1 MTDPKGL
8 QFMTH
13 YPSIIDDEPARIEL
27 WQEDEAWSR
36 ELVEKGVRRTCTT
49 NKYTVKQ
56 CDDWQAMFDFHN
68 QHKGSD
74 YVTTMPCTW
83 RTSSGEAIDIDG
95 GPLQWGAMWRALRRF
110 PRAHHRTPA
119 DGSEGDARATDE
131 TEVESDVQP
140 RDVPLAL
147 WNSVTGIERPKNERR
162 KAVKLVSERARV
174 DSMDLSL
181 DLEEMEQMIEADK
194 RLFFIK
200 LAHFE
205 GDFKVGICHV
215 DSIEEN
221 GEVAVS
227 WYVWVKGSAKK
238 TRVGWGPNPR
248 FQPYKQPRSRKL
260 CKTVEDFDVFLP
272 VPVQPTKS
280 SKLPTEGSITNSTIR
295 LTKQCVDQL
304 RDFCHVRRPDLV
316 AETTAEG
323 SASEDGEGGS
333 VPEQS
338 ASEESASEESASEE
352 SVLERAPSQSASD
365 SSDSAS
371 EKSHCAEGDDQPQG
385 GLPDDEDESEVE
397 DDHPAPS
404 LEQVHSRS
412 QRYSQRLQRK
422 TRRSEAPLQHPS
434 PPPKPAKMSRKPTTR
449 K

>member
-1 MTDPKGL
+1 M
-8 QFMTH
+8 
-13 YPSIIDDEPARIEL
+13 
-27 WQEDEAWSR
+27 
-36 ELVEKGVRRTCTT
+36 
-49 NKYTVKQ
+49 
-56 CDDWQAMFDFHN
+56 
-68 QHKGSD
+68 
-74 YVTTMPCTW
+74 
-83 RTSSGEAIDIDG
+83 
-95 GPLQWGAMWRALRRF
+95 
-110 PRAHHRTPA
+110 
-119 DGSEGDARATDE
+119 
-131 TEVESDVQP
+131 
-140 RDVPLAL
+140 
-147 WNSVTGIERPKNERR
+147 
-162 KAVKLVSERARV
+162 
-174 DSMDLSL
+174 
-181 DLEEMEQMIEADK
+181 
-194 RLFFIK
+194 
-200 LAHFE
+200 
-205 GDFKVGICHV
+205 
-215 DSIEEN
+215 
-221 GEVAVS
+221 
-227 WYVWVKGSAKK
+227 
-238 TRVGWGPNPR
+238 
-248 FQPYKQPRSRKL
+248 

>member
-1 MTDPKGL
+1 
-8 QFMTH
+8 MTH
-13 YPSIIDDEPARIEL
+13 SPSIDDDEPARIEL

-49 NKYTVKQ
+49 NKFTVKQ
-56 CDDWQAMFDFHN
+56 CDDWQAMFDFHS
-68 QHKGSD
+68 QHKDSD
-74 YVTTMPCTW
+74 CVPTMPCSW
-83 RTSSGEAIDIDG
+83 RTTSGEELEIDG
-95 GPLQWGAMWRALRRF
+95 GPLQWGEMWRALRRF

-119 DGSEGDARATDE
+119 DGSKDDARAKDE

-140 RDVPLAL
+140 REVPLAL

-162 KAVKLVSERARV
+162 KAVKLVTERARV
-174 DSMDLSL
+174 DSMHLSL
-181 DLEEMEQMIEADK
+181 DLKEMKQMVKADK

-205 GDFKVGICHV
+205 GDFKVGICHI

-248 FQPYKQPRSRKL
+248 FQPYKQPGSRKV

-280 SKLPTEGSITNSTIR
+280 SKLPTEGSIANSTIR

-316 AETTAEG
+316 AVTTAEG
-323 SASEDGEGGS
+323 SASEDDEGDS

-338 ASEESASEESASEE
+338 ASEESASEES
-352 SVLERAPSQSASD
+352 VPERTPSPSASD
-365 SSDSAS
+365 ASDSAS
-371 EKSHCAEGDDQPQG
+371 EKSHCAEGDDQPQQKG
-385 GLPDDEDESEVE
+385 RLQEEEDESEVE
-397 DDHPAPS
+397 DDQPAPS
-404 LEQVHSRS
+404 LEQDQSRS

-434 PPPKPAKMSRKPTTR
+434 SPPKPVKMSRKPTAR